1 MLTQLLH
8 SSQWAYKHR
17 LPKLGKLFER
27 IMMVICSAHI
37 SGRAEIHPTVKFSH
51 GGIGVII
58 NPAAKIGENC
68 HIGPNVTIGN
78 RYPHGTAPIIGKN
91 VYIGSGAYVGG
102 VKIADNVIVGANS
115 TVVKDI
121 DEECVTVAG
130 NPARVIRRMTLDERM
145 SYK

>member
-102 VKIADNVIVGANS
+102 GKN
-115 TVVKDI
+115 
-121 DEECVTVAG
+121 
-130 NPARVIRRMTLDERM
+130 R
-145 SYK
+145 